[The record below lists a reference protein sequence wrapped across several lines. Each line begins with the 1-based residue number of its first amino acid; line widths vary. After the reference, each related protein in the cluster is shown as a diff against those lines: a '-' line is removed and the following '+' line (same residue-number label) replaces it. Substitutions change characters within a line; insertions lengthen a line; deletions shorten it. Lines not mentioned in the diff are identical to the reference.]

1 MSDNIGAKVRSG
13 MIWTFMERIG
23 TKVVQFSL
31 QLLLARLLV
40 PEDYGLCALLLAF
53 INIATV
59 FVNSGL
65 NTALIQK
72 KEADSLDF
80 SSVLYLSLSISVI
93 IYVILFFLSPFIAD
107 FFNDKRLSL
116 LMRVLAVSLIIGA
129 FNSVQ
134 LSVLTRNMQFRKLF
148 IANLLGMIV
157 SAVVSIV
164 MAMNG
169 FGVWS
174 IVIQYLINRLVV
186 TLALFALVRWMPKL
200 EFSWIRIKSL
210 FSFGWKCMTTNFLST
225 IVTDIYI
232 AVVGKFYPKSQLG
245 VYDTGNKIPATISET
260 FSSSLGNVLFPAFS
274 KLQNDIPQL
283 RAIVAKSNKISSFL
297 IAPIMFAIIASA
309 HPIISILLTDKWIG
323 AVPFLQMACLLYALY
338 PLHIANIS
346 AISAIGRSD
355 VTLKCEIQKKI
366 VDLSF
371 LALMVNFSIYW
382 VALGRVLTSFVSLWI
397 NMRPNKKFLQY
408 DVWQQIVDIIPTFI
422 IAVVMCA
429 SMFLVDLFEL
439 SIVIEL
445 TTKILIGLIVYL
457 LLSYMFNRQTMIS
470 VLNIIFKKR

>member
-1 MSDNIGAKVRSG
+1 

-23 TKVVQFSL
+23 TKVVQFAL

-93 IYVILFFLSPFIAD
+93 IYVILFFSSPLIAD
-107 FFNDKRLSL
+107 FFNDNRLSL
-116 LMRVLAVSLIIGA
+116 LMRVLAVTLIIGA

-157 SAVVSIV
+157 SAIISIV

-210 FSFGWKCMTTNFLST
+210 FSFGWKCMTTTFLST
-225 IVTDIYI
+225 IVTDIYT

-355 VTLKCEIQKKI
+355 VTLRCEIQKKI

>member
-1 MSDNIGAKVRSG
+1 MSDNIRAKVRSG

-23 TKVVQFSL
+23 TKVVQFAL

-93 IYVILFFLSPFIAD
+93 IYVILFFSSPLIAD
-107 FFNDKRLSL
+107 FFNDNRLSL
-116 LMRVLAVSLIIGA
+116 LMRVLAVTLIIGA

-157 SAVVSIV
+157 SAIISIV

-210 FSFGWKCMTTNFLST
+210 FSFGWKCMTTTFLST
-225 IVTDIYI
+225 IVTDIYT

-355 VTLKCEIQKKI
+355 VTLRCEIQKKI

>member
-93 IYVILFFLSPFIAD
+93 LYVILFFLSPFIAD

-371 LALMVNFSIYW
+371 LALTVNFSIYW

-439 SIVIEL
+439 SIVIGL

>member
-23 TKVVQFSL
+23 TKVVQFAL

-93 IYVILFFLSPFIAD
+93 IYVILFFSSPLIAD
-107 FFNDKRLSL
+107 FFNDNRLSL
-116 LMRVLAVSLIIGA
+116 LMRVLAVTLIIGA

-210 FSFGWKCMTTNFLST
+210 FSFGWKCMTTTFLST
-225 IVTDIYI
+225 IVTDIYT

-355 VTLKCEIQKKI
+355 VTLRCEIQKKI

-439 SIVIEL
+439 SIVIGL

>member
-1 MSDNIGAKVRSG
+1 

-23 TKVVQFSL
+23 TKVVQFAL

-93 IYVILFFLSPFIAD
+93 IYVILFFSSPLIAD
-107 FFNDKRLSL
+107 FFNDNRLSL
-116 LMRVLAVSLIIGA
+116 LMRVLAVTLIIGA

-210 FSFGWKCMTTNFLST
+210 FSFGWKCMTTTFLST
-225 IVTDIYI
+225 IVTDIYT

-355 VTLKCEIQKKI
+355 VTLRCEIQKKI

-429 SMFLVDLFEL
+429 SMFLVELFEL
-439 SIVIEL
+439 SIVIGL

>member
-13 MIWTFMERIG
+13 MIWTFIERIG

-93 IYVILFFLSPFIAD
+93 LYVILFFLSPFIAD

-371 LALMVNFSIYW
+371 LALTVNFSIYW
-382 VALGRVLTSFVSLWI
+382 VALGQVLTSFVSLWI

-439 SIVIEL
+439 SIVIGL

>member
-1 MSDNIGAKVRSG
+1 

-93 IYVILFFLSPFIAD
+93 LYVILFFLSPFIAD

-371 LALMVNFSIYW
+371 LALTVNFSIYW

-439 SIVIEL
+439 SIVIGL

>member
-93 IYVILFFLSPFIAD
+93 LYVILFFLSPFIAD

-371 LALMVNFSIYW
+371 LALTVNFSIYW
-382 VALGRVLTSFVSLWI
+382 VALGQVLTSFVSLWI

-439 SIVIEL
+439 SIVIGL

>member
-65 NTALIQK
+65 NTALMQK
-72 KEADSLDF
+72 READSLDF

-93 IYVILFFLSPFIAD
+93 LYVILFFLSPFIAD

-371 LALMVNFSIYW
+371 LALTVNFSIYW
-382 VALGRVLTSFVSLWI
+382 VALGQVLTSFVSLWI

-439 SIVIEL
+439 SIVIGL

>member
-1 MSDNIGAKVRSG
+1 

-93 IYVILFFLSPFIAD
+93 LYVILFFLSPFIAD

>member
-371 LALMVNFSIYW
+371 LALTVNFSIYW
-382 VALGRVLTSFVSLWI
+382 VALGQVLTSFVSLWI

-439 SIVIEL
+439 SIVIGL

>member
-1 MSDNIGAKVRSG
+1 MSDNIRAKVRSG

-23 TKVVQFSL
+23 TKVVQFAL

-93 IYVILFFLSPFIAD
+93 LYVILFFLSPFIAD
-107 FFNDKRLSL
+107 FFNDNRLSL
-116 LMRVLAVSLIIGA
+116 LMRVLAVTLIIGA

-157 SAVVSIV
+157 SAIISIV

-200 EFSWIRIKSL
+200 EFSWIRIKLL
-210 FSFGWKCMTTNFLST
+210 FSFGWKCMTTTFLST
-225 IVTDIYI
+225 IVTDIYT

-355 VTLKCEIQKKI
+355 VTLRCEIQKKI

>member
-93 IYVILFFLSPFIAD
+93 LYVILFFLSPFIAD

-245 VYDTGNKIPATISET
+245 VYDTGNKIPSTISET

-297 IAPIMFAIIASA
+297 IAPIMFSIIASA

-371 LALMVNFSIYW
+371 LALTVNFSIYW

-439 SIVIEL
+439 SIVIGL

>member
-1 MSDNIGAKVRSG
+1 
-13 MIWTFMERIG
+13 MERIG

-93 IYVILFFLSPFIAD
+93 LYVILFFLSPFIAD

-355 VTLKCEIQKKI
+355 VTLKCGIQKKI

-371 LALMVNFSIYW
+371 LAV
-382 VALGRVLTSFVSLWI
+382 TSEHVFPQCL
-397 NMRPNKKFLQY
+397 P
-408 DVWQQIVDIIPTFI
+408 
-422 IAVVMCA
+422 
-429 SMFLVDLFEL
+429 
-439 SIVIEL
+439 
-445 TTKILIGLIVYL
+445 G
-457 LLSYMFNRQTMIS
+457 
-470 VLNIIFKKR
+470 

>member
-1 MSDNIGAKVRSG
+1 

>member
-1 MSDNIGAKVRSG
+1 M
-13 MIWTFMERIG
+13 
-23 TKVVQFSL
+23 
-31 QLLLARLLV
+31 
-40 PEDYGLCALLLAF
+40 
-53 INIATV
+53 
-59 FVNSGL
+59 
-65 NTALIQK
+65 
-72 KEADSLDF
+72 
-80 SSVLYLSLSISVI
+80 
-93 IYVILFFLSPFIAD
+93 
-107 FFNDKRLSL
+107 
-116 LMRVLAVSLIIGA
+116 
-129 FNSVQ
+129 
-134 LSVLTRNMQFRKLF
+134 
-148 IANLLGMIV
+148 
-157 SAVVSIV
+157 
-164 MAMNG
+164 
-169 FGVWS
+169 
-174 IVIQYLINRLVV
+174 
-186 TLALFALVRWMPKL
+186 
-200 EFSWIRIKSL
+200 
-210 FSFGWKCMTTNFLST
+210 
-225 IVTDIYI
+225 
-232 AVVGKFYPKSQLG
+232 
-245 VYDTGNKIPATISET
+245 
-260 FSSSLGNVLFPAFS
+260 LFPAFS

-371 LALMVNFSIYW
+371 LALTVNFSIYW
-382 VALGRVLTSFVSLWI
+382 VALGQVLTSFVSLWI

-439 SIVIEL
+439 SIVIGL

>member
-93 IYVILFFLSPFIAD
+93 LYVILFFLSPFIAD

-371 LALMVNFSIYW
+371 LALTVNFSIYW
-382 VALGRVLTSFVSLWI
+382 VALGQVLTSFVSLWI